1 MSSSGELEAKRD
13 AGTTQAEYADIPG
26 ELDSDAAEEELRLE
40 EARVLW
46 RRRRNNI
53 LVYGMSVLA
62 LAFVAYWLLRSPQP
76 SADAASQTNVVVSV
90 SVAHAE
96 RQPIAAEAS
105 ALGTIFPREQA
116 TVAPKINA
124 QIKQMGLFKN
134 SIVRAGQ
141 VVAVLESRDLQAQRA
156 EAVAALREAQL
167 NVRSVASGANPQA
180 TAQVEKD
187 LRDARANLD
196 NARALYERRLVLYRQ
211 GGIALRDVEAAQLA
225 LKQAENSLS
234 LAERTLTLR
243 VGAIN
248 PTDRQLAESRVI
260 QAQDRLANLDAQ
272 LSYSV
277 IRAPITGIVTD
288 QFQFEGE
295 FAASGAKLVTISDI
309 SEVIVKVQFA
319 DNVVINLKVGDPATV
334 VPTDIPSEQ
343 MKGQVS
349 LISRSSDPLNRTVEV
364 WINLGN
370 GAGRLRANGAAQVVV
385 ATNQTG
391 DAIVVPASAVTLDA
405 TNTDTGT
412 VMVVDTANV
421 AHETKVTVGIRTPQT
436 VQITSGLQGGETVV
450 TEGNYALPD
459 GTKVEINNAAG
470 AGGAD
475 NTTAPSDTTGNSN
488 TAGNSNTSGAV
499 STSAN
504 NTSANDTTAPSSTAD
519 AGSNSG
525 GATTPPTGGTK

>member
-1 MSSSGELEAKRD
+1 MSSRDEPEAKREASAKQAEQAGGMDEFDLD
-13 AGTTQAEYADIPG
+13 AG
-26 ELDSDAAEEELRLE
+26 EEELRLE
-40 EARVLW
+40 EARALR
-46 RRRRNNI
+46 RRRRNI
-53 LVYGMSVLA
+53 IIVSAVSAVA
-62 LAFVAYWLLRSPQP
+62 LAFVAYLLLRSPQP
-76 SADAASQTNVVVSV
+76 AADATSQTNVVVSV
-90 SVAHAE
+90 SVARAE
-96 RQPIAAEAS
+96 RQPIAAESS

-124 QIKQMGLFKN
+124 QIKQMGLLKN
-134 SIVRAGQ
+134 QVVRAG
-141 VVAVLESRDLQAQRA
+141 AVIAMLESRDLQAQSA

-167 NVRSVASGANPQA
+167 NVRSVAGGANPQA
-180 TAQVEKD
+180 TAQAERD

-196 NARALYERRLVLYRQ
+196 NARALYERRLRLYQQ
-211 GGIALRDVEAAQLA
+211 GGIALRDVEATQLA

-234 LAERTLTLR
+234 LAERTLALR
-243 VGAIN
+243 VNAIN
-248 PTDRQLAESRVI
+248 PTDRQLAEARVI

-309 SEVIVKVQFA
+309 SEVIVKAQFA
-319 DNVVINLKVGDPATV
+319 DTVVVNLKVGDPATI
-334 VPTDIPSEQ
+334 VPTDIPGEQ
-343 MKGQVS
+343 MKGQVT

-364 WINLGN
+364 WVNLGN
-370 GAGRLRANGAAQVVV
+370 GAGRLRANGAALVVV

-405 TNTDTGT
+405 TNENTGT

-436 VQITSGLQGGETVV
+436 MQITSGLQGGETVV
-450 TEGNYALPD
+450 IAGNYALPD
-459 GTKVEINNAAG
+459 GTKVEINKAAG

-475 NTTAPSDTTGNSN
+475 NATATSETIGNSN
-488 TAGNSNTSGAV
+488 TTGNNNAPGAGDTNANSTN
-499 STSAN
+499 
-504 NTSANDTTAPSSTAD
+504 APSSTAG

-525 GATTPPTGGTK
+525 GATSPATGGTK